1 MAKLSTR
8 PSNRQRKP
16 RAAPARPPSPPRH
29 AIWISV
35 FLFLVTFA
43 VYAQVRHFDFV
54 NFDDPEYV
62 TSNPHVR
69 SGITPAN
76 VAWAFTSGE
85 AANWFPLTRLSHM
98 LDYQLFGLRSG
109 WHHLTNVLLHALAV
123 LLLFAFLNRSTGRRW
138 PSACVAL
145 VFALH
150 PLHVESVAWV
160 AERKDSLSAF
170 FGLLA
175 LWSYVRH
182 VERPAL
188 GRYLLVV
195 LSFGLGLMAKP
206 MLVTLPIV
214 LLLMDVWPLGRIS
227 PMGPDEV
234 AHALMRAVSRLI
246 STPWWG
252 RDGPSGPSVGMS
264 ADTARMSA
272 RATKNGLGRVTDR
285 SWSRVVPLLREKI
298 PLFAMAA
305 AAACATYLVQQA
317 GGAVRSQDAFPLVL
331 RLENALVSYVIY
343 IAKMFW
349 PSRLA
354 VFYPYPSEVPVWQA
368 IAAALVIAAVSILVL
383 RSLRKRPYLAVGWFW
398 YLVTLVPVIGLVQ
411 VGAQARADRY
421 MYLPMIGLTIMLAWG
436 AADLLD
442 RVPRAKP
449 AVVVL
454 AAAACAGS
462 VLLTWVQAGYWRD
475 SRTLFQHAVD
485 VTEGNYQAHHNLGVA
500 FADEGRFP
508 EAIKQYQ
515 AALQIEPNAA
525 NVQTDYGNALAK
537 SGRIPEAIEH
547 YEAALRVLPDSP
559 ITHNDLANALAA
571 TPGRVPEAIAE
582 YQTAL
587 RLKPDYEEARKN
599 LAQVQSNAAEM
610 QYSMGVDLARSQK
623 PEAAIPH
630 FEEALRLK
638 PDYVDAH
645 NNLGVVLA
653 DAGRVPEAISHFEA
667 ALRIDP
673 NSADAHVNLGIALS
687 GIPGRMPEAI
697 RHFEAALRI
706 KPDPEIRQMLDR
718 LERQR

>member
-1 MAKLSTR
+1 MAK
-8 PSNRQRKP
+8 PSPSSSDRQRKP
-16 RAAPARPPSPPRH
+16 RAGTTAAPPRAH
-29 AIWISV
+29 NTLWISV
-35 FLFLVTFA
+35 FLFLATFA

-62 TSNPHVR
+62 TVNSHVR
-69 SGITPAN
+69 AGVTAAN
-76 VAWAFTSGE
+76 IAWAFTSGE
-85 AANWFPLTRLSHM
+85 AANWFPLTRLSHI

-138 PSACVAL
+138 PSAWVAL

-175 LWSYVRH
+175 LWSYVRY
-182 VERPAL
+182 VERPSL
-188 GRYLLVV
+188 GRYFPVV
-195 LSFGLGLMAKP
+195 LAFALGLMAKP

-214 LLLMDVWPLGRIS
+214 LLLVDVWPLGRVQ
-227 PMGPDEV
+227 G
-234 AHALMRAVSRLI
+234 
-246 STPWWG
+246 G
-252 RDGPSGPSVGMS
+252 
-264 ADTARMSA
+264 
-272 RATKNGLGRVTDR
+272 
-285 SWSRVVPLLREKI
+285 SWSRMASLLREKI

-305 AAACATYLVQQA
+305 AAAGATYLVQQA
-317 GGAVRSQDAFPLVL
+317 SGAVRSREVFPLVL
-331 RLENALVSYVIY
+331 RLENALVSCIVY

-349 PSRLA
+349 PARLA
-354 VFYPYPSEVPVWQA
+354 VFYPYPSDVPAWQAAAAALA
-368 IAAALVIAAVSILVL
+368 IAAISILVL
-383 RSLRKRPYLAVGWFW
+383 RTIRKSPYLAVGWFW
-398 YLVTLVPVIGLVQ
+398 YLGMLAPVIGLVQ

-436 AADLLD
+436 AADLIG

-449 AVVVL
+449 AVAAL
-454 AAAACAGS
+454 AAAACAGCAA
-462 VLLTWVQAGYWRD
+462 LAWAQAGYWRD

-485 VTEGNYQAHHNLGVA
+485 VTDRNYLAHHNLGVA
-500 FADEGRFP
+500 FAGEGRFP

-571 TPGRVPEAIAE
+571 TPGSVPEAIAE

-610 QYSMGVDLARSQK
+610 QYSMGVDLAKSRK
-623 PEAAIPH
+623 PEAAIPY

-653 DAGRVPEAISHFEA
+653 GAGRVQAAISHFEA

-687 GIPGRMPEAI
+687 GIPGRMPEAT

-718 LERQR
+718 LEKQR